1 MTDAQLIHEI
11 AHGNNAAFAELYE
24 QNRKSFINYLR
35 GRAELV
41 AEEVLCEICND
52 AYLKL
57 IDNISCSFLRV
68 EQDQVVNKKGNKVTV
83 KGYLYT
89 IGYHKLVDYCRAESI
104 PIRNKR
110 IDNEEMHNQRAKR
123 IFKVVRLD
131 DMHPQKGSDDD
142 YESDINNI
150 VDVSSEVETT
160 ARMDALLKAM
170 EQLNEQ
176 CSKILSSFYYN
187 RMSFETIAEALNYKN
202 ADTAKVQKNKCMGK
216 LKSFATKLLKEQED

>member
-1 MTDAQLIHEI
+1 MYI
-11 AHGNNAAFAELYE
+11 
-24 QNRKSFINYLR
+24 SLR
-35 GRAELV
+35 DR
-41 AEEVLCEICND
+41 
-52 AYLKL
+52 
-57 IDNISCSFLRV
+57 
-68 EQDQVVNKKGNKVTV
+68 
-83 KGYLYT
+83 
-89 IGYHKLVDYCRAESI
+89 I
-104 PIRNKR
+104 PKR
-110 IDNEEMHNQRAKR
+110 IDNEEMHIQRAKR

-187 RMSFETIAEALNYKN
+187 RMSFKTIAEALNYKN